1 MRSVL
6 KNKKIKDFI
15 FINIGV
21 MGLALSFSFL
31 LSPFEL
37 VTGGMGG
44 IAINVL
50 NILEKWFKI
59 SINPDMVSLF
69 ESIIILSLN
78 SLLLLISLFLIGKE
92 FFFKTL
98 YCSIAYPV
106 FVGLF
111 GMLYKVIDF
120 GSLLPVDTSNIGN
133 IFVIVLFSSI
143 LSGVSIGLA
152 IKHGASTGGVDIIEQ
167 INLKYF
173 NIPYSTT
180 LLMVDGIIVLVASI
194 LTTNVYPILYG
205 IIYIYISGH
214 LIDSVVFGGFQ
225 SYNVSIITSRSEMVK
240 KIIIENINRGL
251 TVVDAVGGYTG
262 QDLKMIVCVMSSSEV
277 SKLRGKIKEIDQD
290 AFLFVTRTQEVSGI
304 GFTKERD

>member
-1 MRSVL
+1 MRRVL

-78 SLLLLISLFLIGKE
+78 GLLLLISLFLIGKE

-180 LLMVDGIIVLVASI
+180 LLIVDGIIVLVASI

-277 SKLRGKIKEIDQD
+277 SKLRGKIKEIDQN